1 MALLLRTPRV
11 IRVGTDF
18 SGLDTAIIALKRLG
32 LPLQHAFSSD
42 CDAGCKKMLR
52 HFHSPQ
58 FLFNDAATRSPEE
71 EVAVDCYVATPPCQ
85 PWSSQG
91 KRLGLRDPR
100 GQLLKVPVQYAKRQ
114 RPRLFVLENVKGL
127 CSKTNR
133 PVLRGIKAALEKLDY
148 KVFLGVLNAADYQVP
163 QQRARLFVVAIRKD
177 SYRRPFKWPKKK
189 GKRSLS
195 DVLDAPGP
203 TDMAGR
209 LPKNARAKALTV
221 DAFKK
226 VHKRGIDPRRVPVAI
241 DIGCTK
247 AYSTFGVDVSRT
259 LCQSRAKTGGFWIS
273 TRGRKMSTN
282 EILKVSGFKS
292 DELQGWQEHVSKAQL
307 QGMLG
312 NCVPVPLVGC
322 VLQGALYAAGLISR
336 AAEFPI

>member
-1 MALLLRTPRV
+1 M
-11 IRVGTDF
+11 
-18 SGLDTAIIALKRLG
+18 
-32 LPLQHAFSSD
+32 
-42 CDAGCKKMLR
+42 
-52 HFHSPQ
+52 
-58 FLFNDAATRSPEE
+58 
-71 EVAVDCYVATPPCQ
+71 
-85 PWSSQG
+85 
-91 KRLGLRDPR
+91 
-100 GQLLKVPVQYAKRQ
+100 
-114 RPRLFVLENVKGL
+114 
-127 CSKTNR
+127 
-133 PVLRGIKAALEKLDY
+133 
-148 KVFLGVLNAADYQVP
+148 
-163 QQRARLFVVAIRKD
+163 
-177 SYRRPFKWPKKK
+177 
-189 GKRSLS
+189 S

-241 DIGCTK
+241 DIGCTR

-312 NCVPVPLVGC
+312 NCVPVPFGWLRASGRIVCSWFDFRGRRSSQSDCLAASGQVFAFFGHCEGLVACLTRTTWLG
-322 VLQGALYAAGLISR
+322 VVKFRFR
-336 AAEFPI
+336 AWDEK